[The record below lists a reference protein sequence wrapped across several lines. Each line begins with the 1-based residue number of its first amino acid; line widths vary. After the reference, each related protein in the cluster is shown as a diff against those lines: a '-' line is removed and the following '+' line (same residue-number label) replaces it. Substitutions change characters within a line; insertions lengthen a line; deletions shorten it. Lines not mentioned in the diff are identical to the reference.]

1 MKPDRSAVD
10 RVFEVVEKERI
21 EFIQLQFTDIL
32 GGVKNVTIPSQKLEK
47 AFEEGIF
54 FDGSSVLGYATIEES
69 DMRLIPD
76 PKTMVILP
84 WTKEEHP
91 TLSLMCGVYDH
102 EGNRAPGDPRACL
115 ERMMEEAKKMGWIFH
130 TAPEYEFFLF
140 LCDEGGNP
148 IPKPSDSGGYFDL
161 MRDRGDLV
169 RKEIVTQLQSMGLE
183 VEASH
188 HEVAPGQH
196 EIDLRHS
203 DALSSADAVARIKY
217 VSKVIAQKHGLFCS
231 FMPKPIYGVNGSG
244 MHVHQSLMTPDGKNV
259 FYDPKGEYK
268 LSKLTLHFIAGLL
281 VHAKEMCA
289 ILNSTVNSFKRLV
302 PGYEAPVY
310 ICWAN
315 RNRSAYIRVPAGR
328 GARTRIELRSPDPA
342 GNPYLQFAVM
352 LAAGLDGIKRK
363 LEPPEPVEKDLYH
376 LTEIERKAMKIETLP
391 DSLGSAL
398 EYLRGSQLMRET
410 LGEHLF
416 EHFLFIKRKEWETY
430 RAQVTDWEIRNL
442 LPIL

>member
-1 MKPDRSAVD
+1 MKADIQK
-10 RVFEVVEKERI
+10 VFDVVEKEKV
-21 EFIQLQFTDIL
+21 EFVQLQFTDIL
-32 GGVKNVTIPSQKLEK
+32 GGVKNVTIPSAKLEK

-76 PKTMVILP
+76 PRTMVLLP
-84 WTKEEHP
+84 WTKEEHR
-91 TLSLMCGVYDH
+91 TLSLICGVYDH
-102 EGNRAPGDPRACL
+102 EGNRSPGDPRGAL
-115 ERMMEEAKKMGWIFH
+115 ERLMEETKKMGWVFH

-140 LCDEGGNP
+140 SCDEAGNP
-148 IPKPSDSGGYFDL
+148 LPKPSDSGGYFDL
-161 MRDRGDLV
+161 MRDRGDYV
-169 RKEIVTQLQSMGLE
+169 RKEIVKCLEAMNLE

-196 EIDLRHS
+196 EIDLRY
-203 DALSSADAVARIKY
+203 AEAVSSADAVTRMKY
-217 VSKVIAQKHGLFCS
+217 VTKVVAQKHGLFAS

-244 MHVHQSLMTPDGKNV
+244 MHVHQSLLTLDGKNA

-268 LSKLTLHFIAGLL
+268 LSKLAIHFIAGLL
-281 VHAKEMCA
+281 AHAKEICA
-289 ILNSTVNSFKRLV
+289 VLNPTVNSFKRLV

-310 ICWAN
+310 ISWAN

-328 GARTRIELRSPDPA
+328 GMRTRIELRSPDPA

-363 LEPPEPVEKDLYH
+363 LEPPEPVERDLYH
-376 LTEIERKAMKIETLP
+376 MDAVERKALKIEMLP

-398 EYLRGSQLMRET
+398 EYLRGSQLVREA

-416 EHFLFIKRKEWETY
+416 EHFLFIKGKEWETY
-430 RAQVTDWEIRNL
+430 RAQVSDWEIKNL